1 LYGGILL
8 LSDEFKRFWAG
19 FEISVAIFLYFFTLW
34 VIAPHAGE
42 SWANVSI
49 VVIMIF
55 ASVYV
60 IAVSPFIHKDTLA
73 DRGLGNWCSCF
84 IRQDNLRKATVQFGV
99 VTLAG
104 AALLVM
110 LSLWLD
116 TEALSKINWLAV
128 RDRFLFYLPF
138 ALVQN
143 FFFYGFIFQ
152 RMLTI
157 IPRPMQSEM
166 LSGKLGDNEQ
176 DIVRHRLAIA
186 VLMGIIFSAC
196 HFPNFSMMLICF
208 AAGIFWTRIFYLTP
222 NILMLVMSHALLGTI
237 LSRITCLYTRVG
249 PFYANND
256 RYVFITVFS
265 GIKELF
271 TGLLKIAV
279 Q

>member
-166 LSGKLGDNEQ
+166 LSGTLGDNEQ